1 MRKASVTIY
10 WDKQSEPEGWAFKI
24 HNSERFDSGPLDI
37 EGEDVGKREAFD
49 AFLSEVPSWYA
60 EEDLPAYE
68 DFQSLTHDGPGWEAR
83 GAK

>member
-10 WDKQSEPEGWAFKI
+10 WDRQGDPEGWAY
-24 HNSERFDSGPLDI
+24 
-37 EGEDVGKREAFD
+37 EAFD
-49 AFLSEVPSWYA
+49 AFIAEVPSWYA

-68 DFQSLTHDGPGWEAR
+68 EFRSLTHDGPGWEAR